1 LLSLQDLYTPV
12 VSLGVDIHKRSEKM
26 KKILVAIVVMV
37 IGLGLFTGV
46 AAARSFQ
53 VQAQQTGVLH
63 DYMEQALA
71 DKLNLPL
78 ATVEAEFNA
87 GKTLYQIALDNGI
100 AQADL
105 PAFMLEVRTLALE
118 AAVAD
123 GVITQAQA
131 DRMAQR
137 GYGMGGGMMNGQ
149 GGGRGGRG
157 MQGGGML
164 RNGSCLQQVTP

>member
-1 LLSLQDLYTPV
+1 
-12 VSLGVDIHKRSEKM
+12 M
-26 KKILVAIVVMV
+26 KKILIAVVVAVL
-37 IGLGLFTGV
+37 GLGLFTGI
-46 AAARSFQ
+46 AAARSYQ
-53 VQAQQTGVLH
+53 EQAQQTGLLH
-63 DYMEQALA
+63 EYMEQALA

-78 ATVEAEFNA
+78 ATVEAEFEA
-87 GKTLYQIALDNGI
+87 GKMLYQIALDNGI

-131 DRMAQR
+131 DRMTQR

-149 GGGRGGRG
+149 FGGRGGRG
-157 MQGGGML
+157 MHGGGMM
-164 RNGSCLQQVTP
+164 RNGSCFQQVTP